1 MWKVTIKGLLAKK
14 LRFLLT
20 GLAVTLGV
28 AFLSG
33 TFVLTDTIQRVFDD
47 IFADDYAKTDAV
59 VRNEEAFETDFGSQ
73 RPAVP
78 AAVLE
83 RVRQV
88 DGVERASGRVQ
99 INYAQLV
106 DKKGEAIGDP
116 GRGAPTLGFN
126 WSDDP
131 ELNRFRIV
139 EGGRPPTHD
148 DEIMVDR
155 SSARKGDLAVGD
167 RARVLTQRGAKEY
180 EIVGIAGFGEADN
193 LGGASIVLFT
203 LDEARRITGYT
214 DQFDEIGVVASPGV
228 SQEELKTR
236 LSDAVAEDAIEV
248 LTGAEVTKENQDA
261 MSEALGFFNTALLV
275 FAGVALFVGSF
286 IIFNT
291 FAIVVAHRTRE
302 MALLRAIGASR
313 RQVVGSVL
321 GESVVI
327 GLFASLLGLG
337 AGIVLASALKAVL
350 NRLGLTIPPGQ
361 TVIAPRTVV
370 VALVIGTAITS
381 LSALIPARR
390 ASRIPPVAAIRD
402 VAVEQPPRLLRRLA
416 IGIAVLGIGA
426 LLLFTGLVT
435 RPSNAVAYV
444 GAGGFAVLVAVIVL
458 GPVLARPVTRA
469 LGAPLPAMGGMTG
482 TLARENAV
490 RNPKR
495 TAVTAS
501 ALMIGVALVGFIT
514 IFAASAK
521 ASIAAA
527 VADQVKADYVVRSGT
542 GFGGPGLSPELTKQI
557 AALPEVE
564 AAGAIR
570 FGVVQVES
578 KNAFLV
584 AIDTAVADR
593 LLDLNVVE
601 GSLGAIT
608 ANGIGVSRDK
618 ADNEGWKLGDEVAVL
633 FAETGEK
640 AMTVDA
646 IFDPRQTPTDY
657 VTSLAAYEE
666 NFKDQLDFRI
676 DIALVDGVALVDG
689 EHAIQPLLDRYPTA
703 KLLDPAGLAREQANQ
718 VNQLVNILYALL
730 ALAVVIAL
738 IGIANTLALSIY
750 ERTREIGLLRAV
762 GMSRSQVVGAVLG
775 ESVLISLFGTALGL
789 GVGLFF
795 GYTMYLSLRDQGFT
809 ELDVAPV
816 QLLAVVLVAAVAGVV
831 AAAGPARRAARLDV
845 LQAVSVE

>member
-47 IFADDYAKTDAV
+47 LFADVYEKTDAV

-78 AAVLE
+78 GEVLE
-83 RVRQV
+83 RVRDV
-88 DGVERASGRVQ
+88 DGVERADGSVQ
-99 INYAQLV
+99 VNYAQLV
-106 DKKGEAIGDP
+106 DKEGEAIGNP
-116 GRGAPTLGFN
+116 GQGAPTLGFN

-139 EGGRPPTHD
+139 EGGRPPAAD
-148 DEIMVDR
+148 DEIVVDR
-155 SSARKGDLAVGD
+155 GSARKGDLAVGD
-167 RARVLTQRGAKEY
+167 RVQVLTQRGAKKY
-180 EIVGIAGFGEADN
+180 DVVGIARFGAADN

-203 LDEARRITGYT
+203 LDEARRIAGYT
-214 DQFDEIGVVASPGV
+214 DEFDEIGVVAASGL
-228 SQEELKTR
+228 SQEELKAR
-236 LSDAVAEDAIEV
+236 LSEAVGRGQIEV
-248 LTGAEVTKENQDA
+248 LTGEEVTEENQDA
-261 MSEALGFFNTALLV
+261 MRDALGFLNTALLV

-291 FAIVVAHRTRE
+291 FAIVVAQRTRE

-321 GESVVI
+321 GESAVV
-327 GLFASLLGLG
+327 GALASLLGLG
-337 AGIVLASALKAVL
+337 VGIALASALKALL
-350 NRLGLTIPPGQ
+350 NQFGLTIPPGS
-361 TVIAPRTVV
+361 TVIALRTI
-370 VALVIGTAITS
+370 VAALAVGTVITS
-381 LSALIPARR
+381 LSAVVPARR
-390 ASRIPPVAAIRD
+390 AARVPPVAAIRD

-416 IGIAVLGIGA
+416 IGAAVLAIGVV
-426 LLLFTGLVT
+426 LLLVGLVG
-435 RPSNAVAYV
+435 RPPNAAAYV

-458 GPVLARPVTRA
+458 GPILARPVARA
-469 LGAPLPAMGGMTG
+469 LGAPLPALGGVTG
-482 TLARENAV
+482 TLARENAL

-514 IFAASAK
+514 IFAASVK

-527 VADQVKADYVVRSGT
+527 VEDQVKADLIVRSGT
-542 GFGGPGLSPELTKQI
+542 GFGGPGLSPELTEQI
-557 AALPEVE
+557 EALPEVE
-564 AAGAIR
+564 AAGGIR
-570 FGVVQVES
+570 FGAVQVDG
-578 KNAFLV
+578 KTTFIV
-584 AIDTAVADR
+584 AVDTAVADQ
-593 LLDLNVVE
+593 LLDLNVVG
-601 GSLGAIT
+601 GSLASISDD
-608 ANGIGVSRDK
+608 GIGVSRDK
-618 ADNEGWKLGDEVAVL
+618 ADDEGWKLGDEVGVL

-640 AMTVDA
+640 LMTIDA
-646 IFDPRQTPTDY
+646 VIDPKQTPTDY
-657 VTSLAAYEE
+657 LLSIAAYEA
-666 NFKDQLDFRI
+666 NFKDQLDFRV
-676 DIALVDGVALVDG
+676 DIALADGVSLDEGRA
-689 EHAIQPLLDRYPTA
+689 AIEPLLDDYPTA
-703 KLLDPAGLAREQANQ
+703 KLLDPAGLQREQASQ
-718 VNQLVNILYALL
+718 VNQLVNMVYALL

-750 ERTREIGLLRAV
+750 ERTRELGLLRAV
-762 GMSRSQVVGAVLG
+762 GMSRKQVVGAVLG
-775 ESVLISLFGTALGL
+775 ESVLISLFGTVLGL

-809 ELDVAPV
+809 NLDVAPF
-816 QLLAVVLVAAVAGVV
+816 QLLLVVLVAAVAGVV